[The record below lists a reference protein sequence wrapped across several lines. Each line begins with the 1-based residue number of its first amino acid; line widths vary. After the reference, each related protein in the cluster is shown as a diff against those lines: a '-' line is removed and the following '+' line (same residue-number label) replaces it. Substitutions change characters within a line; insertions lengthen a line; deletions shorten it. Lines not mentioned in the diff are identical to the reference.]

1 MTKRM
6 LALLLP
12 LALVASCDEDDGAT
26 PSAEAASRL
35 PRAEHCDPVREW
47 NDDLVALEQRMLEAL
62 DARRAEG
69 RHCGPRGSFAPAPPL
84 RRSGALT
91 CAARLHALDM
101 AEQGFVDHEGSDDST
116 PWARMRRAGYL
127 PATADEVI
135 AAADLTPQDII
146 DQIWLSREGSCSALS
161 ATAYTDVGIGV
172 ALPFDE
178 DDAVGLRWTIVLAK
192 PIE

>member
-1 MTKRM
+1 MRFRSAWLAS
-6 LALLLP
+6 LAL
-12 LALVASCDEDDGAT
+12 CG
-26 PSAEAASRL
+26 
-35 PRAEHCDPVREW
+35 CDPEPTASEPAEVE
-47 NDDLVALEQRMLEAL
+47 LPALEACDDVRGWSTELVRLEQEMLRLL
-62 DARRAEG
+62 DDRRALG
-69 RHCGPRGSFAPAPPL
+69 QTCGARGSFAPAP
-84 RRSGALT
+84 ALHLDGSLQ

-135 AAADLTPQDII
+135 AASDLTPQDII